1 MATTLITLDLPSDQ
15 LAAGDYFYLDK
26 KGAVRLLSNQLPIES
41 DLIYYIQEAL
51 LCFRFLESLLPGP
64 MQSFV
69 GYLIRDENG
78 DDLYYGQETTP
89 SIKVFIEFL
98 LDNPLVYMDRV
109 IVNTG
114 DLVVTP

>member
-26 KGAVRLLSNQLPIES
+26 KGSIRLLGNHVPIEWNI
-41 DLIYYIQEAL
+41 LEYIQEVL
-51 LCFRFLESLLPGP
+51 VCFRFLQTLLPGP
-64 MQSFV
+64 TQSFV

-78 DDLYYGQETTP
+78 DDVYYGQETTP